1 MKKLNNKLSL
11 KKETVVE
18 LCKEEMNQVKG
29 GQAQV
34 VTSVFNCTGWTYT
47 AGSTRSSDL
56 CICGG

>member
-1 MKKLNNKLSL
+1 MKKLDKKLSL

-29 GQAQV
+29 GV
-34 VTSVFNCTGWTYT
+34 LSIFNCTHWTCT

-56 CICGG
+56 CICGGAY